1 MATVI
6 SKTVFDDVE
15 TLKKELIRCMKCG
28 NCMSAC
34 PIYNVE
40 KKESSVARGKIAL
53 GEAVLSDEINIDD
66 ETLVKLIFNC
76 LVCKSCM
83 LACPSGVRYDRIIL
97 GLRAAIAKKKG
108 IPFVKKALFGLLKN
122 PELFDKGMK
131 AFATMQGLFLR
142 EEGEKKRTPKRF
154 LKGISPRFDEQFILP
169 ELSRESFRDR
179 VNETVEAKSSQATVI
194 FFTGCSVNYL
204 YPEVGDDLL
213 YVLNKN
219 NVSVITPKKQNC
231 CGMPVMVHG
240 DIDTAREL
248 ARKNIDI
255 FEQTNAQYIV
265 TVCGSCGSAL
275 KHEYPLIL
283 EGTEHVE
290 KAKKWSERVYDIST
304 FLLKVI
310 NFEPP
315 KGKVELKVT
324 YHDSCHLKKSMKV
337 FNEPRQLLKMIP
349 GLTLIEMKKPDA
361 CCGSGGSY
369 HLTHADT
376 SIKIAK
382 AKAEDIKATGADTV
396 CTGCPACMMEIFESM
411 HRFDGQCNVT
421 HTVSLLAQSYKA
433 EEKEN
438 V

>member
-1 MATVI
+1 MTA
-6 SKTVFDDVE
+6 KTVFDDVE

-34 PIYNVE
+34 PVYRVE
-40 KKESSVARGKIAL
+40 QKESSVARGKIAL
-53 GEAVLSDEINIDD
+53 GEAILDDKIDIDD
-66 ETLVKLIFNC
+66 ETLVNLIFNC

-108 IPFVKKALFGLLKN
+108 LPFIKKALFGLLKN

-131 AFATMQGLFLR
+131 AFATMQGLFLKH
-142 EEGEKKRTPKRF
+142 EEQKVRAPRGLLRQFGK
-154 LKGISPRFDEQFILP
+154 RFDEEFLLP
-169 ELSRESFRDR
+169 EISKESFRD
-179 VNETVEAKSSQATVI
+179 TVQELEDVENAQATAI
-194 FFTGCSVNYL
+194 FFTGCSVNYF
-204 YPEVGDDLL
+204 YPEVGNDLI
-213 YVLNKN
+213 YVLKKNK
-219 NVSVITPKKQNC
+219 VRVITPRKQNC

-248 ARKNIDI
+248 AKKNIDI
-255 FEQTNAQYIV
+255 FEKINAGYII

-275 KHEYPLIL
+275 KHEYPIIL
-283 EGTEHVE
+283 EGDTTYEE
-290 KAKKWSERVYDIST
+290 KAKKWADKVYDIST
-304 FLLKVI
+304 FLLKI
-310 NFEPP
+310 IKFEPP
-315 KGKVELKVT
+315 KGEVNLKVT

-349 GLTLIEMKKPDA
+349 GITLIEMKKPDM

-369 HLTHADT
+369 HLTHPDT
-376 SIKIAK
+376 ALKIAQS
-382 AKAEDIKATGADTV
+382 KAEDIKQTQADAV
-396 CTGCPACMMEIFESM
+396 CTGCPACMMQLFESI
-411 HRFDGQCNVT
+411 HRWDNSCKVL
-421 HTVSLLAQSYKA
+421 HTVNLLAQSYKS

>member
-1 MATVI
+1 MTTAAA
-6 SKTVFDDVE
+6 KTIFDDIE

-28 NCMSAC
+28 NCMSVC

-53 GEAVLSDEINIDD
+53 GEAVLNDDIKIDD
-66 ETLVKLIFNC
+66 ETLINLIFNC

-83 LACPSGVRYDRIIL
+83 MACPSGVRFDRIIL
-97 GLRAAIAKKKG
+97 GLRSAIAKKKG

-131 AFATMQGLFLR
+131 AFAAMQGFFLKP
-142 EEGEKKRTPKRF
+142 EGEKKRTPKGF
-154 LKGISPRFDEQFILP
+154 LKGINPRLDEQFILP
-169 ELSRESFRDR
+169 ELTRESFRDR
-179 VNETVEAKSSQATVI
+179 VKETVEAKSSQATVI

-204 YPEVGDDLL
+204 YPEVGDDLI
-213 YVLNKN
+213 YVLQRN
-219 NVSVITPKKQNC
+219 NVTTIIPKRQNC

-240 DIDTAREL
+240 DIETAREL
-248 ARKNIDI
+248 AIKNLDA
-255 FEQTNAQYIV
+255 FEKTNAQYIV

-275 KHEYPLIL
+275 KHEYPLIF
-283 EGTEHVE
+283 EDTEYEE
-290 KAKKWSERVYDIST
+290 KAKKWAERVYDIST

-310 NFEPP
+310 KFEPP
-315 KGKVELKVT
+315 KGKVTLKVT

-349 GLTLIEMKKPDA
+349 GITLLEMKKPDA

-376 SIKIAK
+376 ALKITK
-382 AKAEDIKATGADTV
+382 AKAEDIKSTGADAV
-396 CTGCPACMMEIFESM
+396 CTGCPACMMELFEGL
-411 HRFDGQCNVT
+411 HRIGESCNVT
-421 HTVSLLAQSYKA
+421 HTVSLLANSYRA
-433 EEKEN
+433 EN
-438 V
+438 